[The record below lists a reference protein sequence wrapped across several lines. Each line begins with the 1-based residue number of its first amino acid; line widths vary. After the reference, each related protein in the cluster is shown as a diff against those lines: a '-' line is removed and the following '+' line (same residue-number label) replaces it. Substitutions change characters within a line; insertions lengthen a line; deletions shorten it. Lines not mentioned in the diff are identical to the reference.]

1 MVNLIK
7 ILLVLMILENIIKLF
22 GMISNIIYNVGRAI
36 NDEASEEEN
45 KMLRIQKDKKINDN
59 NDLKQFLF
67 IRSEK

>member
-22 GMISNIIYNVGRAI
+22 GMISHIIYNVGRAI

-59 NDLKQFLF
+59 CDLKQFLF